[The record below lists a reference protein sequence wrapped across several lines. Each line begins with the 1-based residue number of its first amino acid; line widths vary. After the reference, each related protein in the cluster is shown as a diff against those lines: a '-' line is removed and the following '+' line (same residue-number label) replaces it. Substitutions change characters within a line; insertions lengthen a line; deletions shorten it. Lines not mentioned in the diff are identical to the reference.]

1 MRLSSPP
8 RGDTAPDDPRE
19 GAFFILLVCGAG
31 ILATASPALAAKSQ
45 PCWKQVI
52 NDWSQDGSIDGAYS
66 AKCIEEALDRVP
78 EDIRAY
84 SDFEEQAKAARLAAG
99 RALQSSGGRLGQ
111 RRRERQSE
119 DEAAPI
125 KPREPETGPKD
136 ETLIQ
141 SALGTNGNN
150 ADSVPLPLLILLGL
164 AGALIAAGGVGFG
177 ARKLR
182 AHRAASLTSPFRP
195 RSVRPAS

>member
-1 MRLSSPP
+1 M
-8 RGDTAPDDPRE
+8 
-19 GAFFILLVCGAG
+19 
-31 ILATASPALAAKSQ
+31 
-45 PCWKQVI
+45 
-52 NDWSQDGSIDGAYS
+52 
-66 AKCIEEALDRVP
+66 P

-99 RALQSSGGRLGQ
+99 RALQSSGGSGSDNAD
-111 RRRERQSE
+111 ETESATE

-164 AGALIAAGGVGFG
+164 AGALIAAGGVGLG

-182 AHRAASLTSPFRP
+182 AHRPP
-195 RSVRPAS
+195 R

>member
-1 MRLSSPP
+1 MTR
-8 RGDTAPDDPRE
+8 AN
-19 GAFFILLVCGAG
+19 AFLFILLVCGAG

-99 RALQSSGGRLGQ
+99 RALQSSSGGSDNAD
-111 RRRERQSE
+111 ESQSE

-182 AHRAASLTSPFRP
+182 AHRADR
-195 RSVRPAS
+195 

>member
-1 MRLSSPP
+1 MTRARALL
-8 RGDTAPDDPRE
+8 
-19 GAFFILLVCGAG
+19 FILLVCGAG

-99 RALQSSGGRLGQ
+99 RALQSSGGSGSNNNNPA
-111 RRRERQSE
+111 EGESGSE

-125 KPREPETGPKD
+125 KPREPDTGPKD

-164 AGALIAAGGVGFG
+164 AGALITAGALGFG

-182 AHRAASLTSPFRP
+182 AHRPP
-195 RSVRPAS
+195 R

>member
-1 MRLSSPP
+1 MTR
-8 RGDTAPDDPRE
+8 AK
-19 GAFFILLVCGAG
+19 AFFLILLVFCVG

-99 RALQSSGGRLGQ
+99 RALQSSGGG
-111 RRRERQSE
+111 S
-119 DEAAPI
+119 D
-125 KPREPETGPKD
+125 
-136 ETLIQ
+136 
-141 SALGTNGNN
+141 N
-150 ADSVPLPLLILLGL
+150 ADESQSGSE
-164 AGALIAAGGVGFG
+164 
-177 ARKLR
+177 R
-182 AHRAASLTSPFRP
+182 TRP
-195 RSVRPAS
+195 RPSSRASRRPARRTRR

>member
-1 MRLSSPP
+1 MTRARALL
-8 RGDTAPDDPRE
+8 
-19 GAFFILLVCGAG
+19 FILLVCGAG

-99 RALQSSGGRLGQ
+99 RALQSSGGGGSDTSGSDTRDVT
-111 RRRERQSE
+111 EPDE

-125 KPREPETGPKD
+125 KPREPNTGPKD

-164 AGALIAAGGVGFG
+164 AGALLTSG
-177 ARKLR
+177 ALGLGALKLR
-182 AHRAASLTSPFRP
+182 AHRPP
-195 RSVRPAS
+195 R

>member
-1 MRLSSPP
+1 MTR
-8 RGDTAPDDPRE
+8 AK
-19 GAFFILLVCGAG
+19 AFFFTLLVCGAG

-52 NDWSQDGSIDGAYS
+52 NDWSQDGSIDGSYS
-66 AKCIEEALDRVP
+66 SRCIDEALAKVP

-84 SDFEEQAKAARLAAG
+84 SDFEEQAKAARLAAT
-99 RALQSSGGRLGQ
+99 RSLQSSGGSDNGDDTT
-111 RRRERQSE
+111 SVGADE
-119 DEAAPI
+119 DDAASI
-125 KPREPETGPKD
+125 KPREPNTGPKD

-164 AGALIAAGGVGFG
+164 AGALITAGAFGFG

-182 AHRAASLTSPFRP
+182 AHRAP
-195 RSVRPAS
+195 R

>member
-1 MRLSSPP
+1 MTR
-8 RGDTAPDDPRE
+8 AK
-19 GAFFILLVCGAG
+19 AFFFILLVCGAG

-66 AKCIEEALDRVP
+66 AKCIDEALDRVP

-84 SDFEEQAKAARLAAG
+84 SDFEEQAKAARLAAT
-99 RALQSSGGRLGQ
+99 RSLQSSGGSDNADESG
-111 RRRERQSE
+111 ESE
-119 DEAAPI
+119 DDAAPI
-125 KPREPETGPKD
+125 KPREPNTGPKD

-150 ADSVPLPLLILLGL
+150 ADSVPVPLLILLGL
-164 AGALIAAGGVGFG
+164 AGALITAGALGFG

-182 AHRAASLTSPFRP
+182 ARRP
-195 RSVRPAS
+195 GA

>member
-1 MRLSSPP
+1 MTR
-8 RGDTAPDDPRE
+8 AK
-19 GAFFILLVCGAG
+19 AVFIILLVCGAG

-99 RALQSSGGRLGQ
+99 RALQSSGGGSDSADETQ
-111 RRRERQSE
+111 SGSE

-125 KPREPETGPKD
+125 KPREPETGSKD

-164 AGALIAAGGVGFG
+164 AGALITAGALGFG

-182 AHRAASLTSPFRP
+182 AHRPP
-195 RSVRPAS
+195 R

>member
-1 MRLSSPP
+1 MTR
-8 RGDTAPDDPRE
+8 AK
-19 GAFFILLVCGAG
+19 AFFIILLVCGAG
-31 ILATASPALAAKSQ
+31 ILATASPALAAQ

-99 RALQSSGGRLGQ
+99 RALQSSGGGSDNGDDSDGTT
-111 RRRERQSE
+111 E
-119 DEAAPI
+119 EAAPI
-125 KPREPETGPKD
+125 KPREPDTGPKD

-164 AGALIAAGGVGFG
+164 AGGLIIAGGVGLG

-182 AHRAASLTSPFRP
+182 AHRPP
-195 RSVRPAS
+195 R

>member
-1 MRLSSPP
+1 MTR
-8 RGDTAPDDPRE
+8 AK
-19 GAFFILLVCGAG
+19 AFFIILLVCGAG

-84 SDFEEQAKAARLAAG
+84 SDFEEQAKAARLAAT
-99 RALQSSGGRLGQ
+99 RSLESAGGSDTPDEG
-111 RRRERQSE
+111 ESASE

-125 KPREPETGPKD
+125 KPREPDTGPKD

-164 AGALIAAGGVGFG
+164 SGALITAGAVGFG

-182 AHRAASLTSPFRP
+182 AHRAP
-195 RSVRPAS
+195 R

>member
-1 MRLSSPP
+1 MARP
-8 RGDTAPDDPRE
+8 TAL
-19 GAFFILLVCGAG
+19 FFMLLACGAG
-31 ILATASPALAAKSQ
+31 ILATASPAFAAKS

-66 AKCIEEALDRVP
+66 AKCIDEALDKVP

-84 SDFEEQAKAARLAAG
+84 SDFEEQAKAARLAAT
-99 RALQSSGGRLGQ
+99 RSLQSSGGSNTVD
-111 RRRERQSE
+111 ESE
-119 DEAAPI
+119 SESENETEDDAAPI
-125 KPREPETGPKD
+125 KPREPNTGPKD

-150 ADSVPLPLLILLGL
+150 ADSVPVPLLILLGL
-164 AGALIAAGGVGFG
+164 SGALIAAGALGFG

-182 AHRAASLTSPFRP
+182 AHRAQR
-195 RSVRPAS
+195 

>member
-1 MRLSSPP
+1 MTRAKALL
-8 RGDTAPDDPRE
+8 
-19 GAFFILLVCGAG
+19 FILLVCGAG
-31 ILATASPALAAKSQ
+31 ILATASPALTANSQ

-66 AKCIEEALDRVP
+66 AKCIEEALDKVP

-99 RALQSSGGRLGQ
+99 RALQSSGVIDSDNSD
-111 RRRERQSE
+111 ETQSGGATE

-164 AGALIAAGGVGFG
+164 AGALIAAGGVGLG

-182 AHRAASLTSPFRP
+182 AHRPP
-195 RSVRPAS
+195 R

>member
-1 MRLSSPP
+1 MTR
-8 RGDTAPDDPRE
+8 AN
-19 GAFFILLVCGAG
+19 AFLFILLVCGAG

-84 SDFEEQAKAARLAAG
+84 SDFEEQAKAARLAAT
-99 RALQSSGGRLGQ
+99 RSLQSSGSSDNGGTGG
-111 RRRERQSE
+111 STGD

-125 KPREPETGPKD
+125 KPREPNTGPKD

-164 AGALIAAGGVGFG
+164 AGALITAGALGFG

-182 AHRAASLTSPFRP
+182 AHRAP
-195 RSVRPAS
+195 R

>member
-1 MRLSSPP
+1 MTR
-8 RGDTAPDDPRE
+8 AK
-19 GAFFILLVCGAG
+19 AVFIILLVCGAG

-99 RALQSSGGRLGQ
+99 RALQSSGGGSDKADETQ
-111 RRRERQSE
+111 SGSE

-125 KPREPETGPKD
+125 KPREPETGSKD

-164 AGALIAAGGVGFG
+164 AGALITAGALGFG

-182 AHRAASLTSPFRP
+182 AHRAP
-195 RSVRPAS
+195 R

>member
-1 MRLSSPP
+1 MARP
-8 RGDTAPDDPRE
+8 T
-19 GAFFILLVCGAG
+19 AFFLTLLVCGAG
-31 ILATASPALAAKSQ
+31 ILATASPALAAKP
-45 PCWKQVI
+45 PCWKQVV

-66 AKCIEEALDRVP
+66 AKCIEEALDKVP

-99 RALQSSGGRLGQ
+99 RALQSSGGSGGSGDSTD
-111 RRRERQSE
+111 EESDDE
-119 DEAAPI
+119 DEGAVV
-125 KPREPETGPKD
+125 KPREPDTGPKD

-150 ADSVPLPLLILLGL
+150 ADSVPLPLLILLGI
-164 AGALIAAGGVGFG
+164 AGALITAGAVGFG

-182 AHRAASLTSPFRP
+182 AHRASH
-195 RSVRPAS
+195 

>member
-1 MRLSSPP
+1 MTR
-8 RGDTAPDDPRE
+8 AK
-19 GAFFILLVCGAG
+19 AFFLILLVCGAG

-99 RALQSSGGRLGQ
+99 RALQSSGRLGQ
-111 RRRERQSE
+111 R
-119 DEAAPI
+119 A
-125 KPREPETGPKD
+125 D
-136 ETLIQ
+136 ETPTEETRTTPRP
-141 SALGTNGNN
+141 SSRASRT
-150 ADSVPLPLLILLGL
+150 P
-164 AGALIAAGGVGFG
+164 
-177 ARKLR
+177 ARR
-182 AHRAASLTSPFRP
+182 TRR
-195 RSVRPAS
+195 